1 MDGYVEYRSNPFFL
15 CVGRRARINIA
26 VRLQTSR
33 RSKVPA
39 NPFDKTLRTAQLRR
53 SEDGHL
59 LTLIRIHRSL
69 GLAGKDRSRP

>member
-1 MDGYVEYRSNPFFL
+1 MLSTEVTHSFYASLTTRSHKHCRSF
-15 CVGRRARINIA
+15 AD
-26 VRLQTSR
+26 SR

-39 NPFDKTLRTAQLRR
+39 NRIDKTLRTAQLRC
-53 SEDGHL
+53 SEDNHL

>member
-1 MDGYVEYRSNPFFL
+1 MLSTEVTHSFYASRSH
-15 CVGRRARINIA
+15 NIA
-26 VRLQTSR
+26 VRLLTSR
-33 RSKVPA
+33 RGGIPA
-39 NPFDKTLRTAQLRR
+39 NSFDKTLRTGQLRR